1 MNRMMQRMK
10 PRILLA
16 AAVCL
21 LVWSV
26 SPVSSPESFTPDEF
40 DQMRLK
46 QASRLTGGSGFDPAD
61 PLIAAYVRRL
71 ASKVANPGKTGVWD
85 TMRLGGADGLG
96 LWTDAPITAN
106 PANLTEHYKRLRLMA
121 LVYSTRSSPLYRSEP
136 LRQDIA
142 GGLAWLY
149 VNKYN
154 EYTVR
159 YGNWWEWQIGA
170 PLALKDVLLLMRDEL
185 PGKLVD
191 GYIRTI
197 DAMVPDPAARA
208 GVRGVAES
216 GANLVDK
223 ALIKAVQGVLAEDG
237 SRIARA
243 KAALG
248 QVFEYTESGDG
259 FYPDGSYVQHLK
271 VPYTGSYGVVLI
283 ERLAELL
290 TLLEGSPWA
299 VDRARLDTVYEWFRQ
314 SFETV
319 MAGGA
324 MADMVRGRAI
334 SRSGWDSAQAGRQ
347 IMLPFLRIAQM
358 LPAARSE
365 EIRGRLKSWYLTD
378 RTLIYDGLDING
390 IIEARRLMADTAVA
404 PIPERNGNF
413 RFPSMDRVMHKR
425 PGFSFGISMYS
436 ARILN
441 YEQTNGENL
450 KGWYTGSG
458 MTYLYNADTS
468 QYVDGFWP
476 TVDALR
482 LPGTTTDG
490 LPKASG
496 TSAEAWAG
504 GASAGGVYGAAG
516 MAFRYPDSGLSGRKS
531 WFMFD
536 DEIVAL
542 GSGITASAAG
552 TYETVVEN
560 RKLAGAGLNAFAV
573 NGVEKPLE
581 PGWSEQM
588 SGVRWAHLTGTAA
601 GADIGYVFPG
611 GGANV
616 AAKRESRTGSWYDV
630 NKSGSKEPLTR
641 QYLTLWIDHGP
652 QPNGA
657 SYAYV
662 LLPGATAAETGKYS
676 DAPETDILANTA
688 AVHAVRERALGVTA
702 ANFWQ
707 AGSISFIRAGQ
718 PSSVIVREKNGELEA
733 AVSDPTQQQTSVTVT
748 LNKQGYVLQ
757 EKDARVRVLALAPKI
772 KLRIDV
778 TDAAGES
785 IRTVF
790 VKAPQ

>member
-1 MNRMMQRMK
+1 MKRMLPRMN

-16 AAVCL
+16 FAVCL

-26 SPVSSPESFTPDEF
+26 PPGVPPEGGVSDDF
-40 DQMRLK
+40 DKMRLK
-46 QASRLTGGSGFDPAD
+46 WASSLTGGSGFDPSDKA
-61 PLIAAYVRRL
+61 IAAYVRRL
-71 ASKVANPGKTGVWD
+71 ASKVTAPGKTGVWD
-85 TMRLGGADGLG
+85 TMRLGDADGL
-96 LWTDAPITAN
+96 WADAPITAN

-121 LVYSTRSSPLYRSEP
+121 LAYSTGSSPLYRSEA

-142 GGLAWLY
+142 GALAWLY
-149 VNKYN
+149 TNKYN
-154 EYTVR
+154 ENTVR

-170 PLALKDVLLLMRDEL
+170 PTALKDVLVLMYDEL
-185 PGKLVD
+185 PKELTD

-197 DAMVPDPAARA
+197 DAMIPDPAARA
-208 GVRGVAES
+208 GVRGVVET

-223 ALIKAVQGVLAEDG
+223 ALIKAVQGALAEDG
-237 SRIARA
+237 TRIEQAR
-243 KAALG
+243 AALG
-248 QVFEYTESGDG
+248 QVFEYADSGDG
-259 FYPDGSYVQHLK
+259 FYKDGSYVQHLN

-299 VDRARLDTVYEWFRQ
+299 VGGAQLDTVYGWFRD

-319 MAGGA
+319 MADGA
-324 MADMVRGRAI
+324 MTDMVRGRAI
-334 SRSGWDSAQAGRQ
+334 SRSGWDSVQAGRQ
-347 IMLPFLRIAQM
+347 IMKPFLQIAKM

-378 RTLIYDGLDING
+378 RTLNHIYDGLDING
-390 IIEARRLMADTAVA
+390 MIEVRRLMADTAVA
-404 PIPERNGNF
+404 PLPERNGHF

-425 PGFSFGISMYS
+425 PGFGFGISMYS
-436 ARILN
+436 GRILN
-441 YEQTNGENL
+441 YEQMNGENL

-476 TVDALR
+476 TVEALR

-490 LPKASG
+490 LTKASG
-496 TSAEAWAG
+496 TSAEAWVG

-573 NGVEKPLE
+573 NGEAKPVE

-588 SGVRWAHLTGTAA
+588 SGVRWAHLAGTAA
-601 GADIGYVFPG
+601 GSDIGYVFP

-630 NKSGSKEPLTR
+630 NRSGSKEPLTR
-641 QYLTLWIDHGP
+641 HYLTLWLDHGP
-652 QPNGA
+652 QPDGA
-657 SYAYV
+657 AYAYV

-676 DAPETDILANTA
+676 ASPETDILANTA

-707 AGSISFIRAGQ
+707 AGSVSFIRAGQ
-718 PSSVIVREKNGELEA
+718 PSSVIAQEKNGELEV
-733 AVSDPTQQQTSVTVT
+733 AVSDPTQRQTSVTVT
-748 LNKQGYVLQ
+748 LNKRGYVLQ
-757 EKDARVRVLALAPKI
+757 QKDVRVQVLATAPKI
-772 KLRIDV
+772 RLRVDV
-778 TDAAGES
+778 TGAAGES